1 MGILLLVHSPIMV
14 LPGFVPLFFS
24 GGPIGVLANRMGG
37 YRSGNHLY
45 VLVGIIQT
53 FGTVWAIPLTGLAE
67 NGVGWT
73 GIFDWAT
80 VWPAICEVL
89 KFIAAT
95 FHLGPYAG

>member
-1 MGILLLVHSPIMV
+1 
-14 LPGFVPLFFS
+14 
-24 GGPIGVLANRMGG
+24 
-37 YRSGNHLY
+37 
-45 VLVGIIQT
+45 IIQT

>member
-14 LPGFVPLFFS
+14 LRLCTSVFS

-37 YRSGNHLY
+37 YRSVIICTFL
-45 VLVGIIQT
+45 LGIIQT